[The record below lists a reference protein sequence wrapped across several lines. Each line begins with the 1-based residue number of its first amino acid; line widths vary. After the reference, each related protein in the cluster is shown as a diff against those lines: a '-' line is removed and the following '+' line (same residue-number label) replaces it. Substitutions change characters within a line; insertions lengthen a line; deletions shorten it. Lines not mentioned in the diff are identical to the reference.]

1 MIETELFRAPDVFRA
16 LGDPTRRAVYERLT
30 GGERSVGE
38 LTAGMGV
45 SQPAVSQHL
54 AALKAAG
61 LVGERRDGRR
71 TYYRIEPVGLAP
83 LIDWLGRY
91 RAFWPTRIERLKDI
105 LKEMDQ

>member
-1 MIETELFRAPDVFRA
+1 MLESDIFRA

-30 GGERSVGE
+30 AGERSVTE
-38 LTAGMGV
+38 LRAGLPI

-61 LVGERRDGRR
+61 LVGERREGRR
-71 TYYRIEPVGLAP
+71 VFYRIEPAGLAP

-91 RAFWPTRIERLKDI
+91 RAFWPERIERLKEL
-105 LKEMDQ
+105 LKDMDQ

>member
-1 MIETELFRAPDVFRA
+1 MFEADVFRA

-30 GGERSVGE
+30 GGGRSFSKLRDG
-38 LTAGMGV
+38 LPI

-61 LVGERRDGRR
+61 LVAERRDGRR
-71 TYYRIEPVGLAP
+71 TYYRIEPQGLSP

>member
-1 MIETELFRAPDVFRA
+1 MFEADVFRA

-30 GGERSVGE
+30 SGERSVTE
-38 LTAGMGV
+38 LRAGLPI

-61 LVGERRDGRR
+61 LVAERRDGRK
-71 TYYRIEPVGLAP
+71 TYYRIQPEGLSP
-83 LIDWLGRY
+83 LIAWLGRY
-91 RAFWPTRIERLKDI
+91 RAFWPTRIGRLTEI

>member
-1 MIETELFRAPDVFRA
+1 MVETEVFRA

-30 GGERSVGE
+30 GGERSVTE
-38 LTAGMGV
+38 LRDGLPI

-61 LVGERRDGRR
+61 LVGERREGRKVF
-71 TYYRIEPVGLAP
+71 YRIEPAGLAP
-83 LIDWLGRY
+83 LLDWLGRY
-91 RAFWPTRIERLKDI
+91 RAFWPQRIERLKDV

>member
-1 MIETELFRAPDVFRA
+1 MIEADVFRA

-30 GGERSVGE
+30 GGERSVTE
-38 LTAGMGV
+38 LKQGLPI

-54 AALKAAG
+54 SALKAAG
-61 LVGERRDGRR
+61 LVAERRDGRR
-71 TYYRIEPVGLAP
+71 TYYRIAPEGLTP

-91 RAFWPTRIERLKDI
+91 RAFWPTRIERLKRI